1 MTLVIMAAGM
11 GSRYGGLKQLDPI
24 GKNGEFI
31 IDYSIY
37 DAIKAGF
44 DKVVFIIKEE
54 NLDLF
59 RDTVGRRIEK
69 NIKVSYVFQTLSLNN
84 FDTDI
89 ELPPNRVKPWGTAHA
104 VLSCSEIVNT
114 PFAVINADDYY
125 GKESFE
131 LLADF
136 LKNVD
141 MSSDKL
147 HFAMI
152 GFVLANT
159 LTENGH
165 VARGVCK
172 TDDKGYLLSITERTK
187 IQRNGN
193 DIQYEENDKWT
204 TLADDTIVS
213 MNCWAFTPQIFK
225 QIREGYPKFLND
237 NRNNLEKAEY
247 FIPFVVEDLIKKDK
261 CDVKVI
267 PTKSKWYGVTYKQDK
282 EKVVEF
288 INKMIDNKVYSER
301 LWNDVRKSKRTYK

>member
-69 NIKVSYVFQTLSLNN
+69 NIKVSYVFQSLDLKN
-84 FDTDI
+84 FDTNI
-89 ELPPNRVKPWGTAHA
+89 ELPSNRVKPWGTAHA

-125 GKESFE
+125 GRESFY

-141 MSSDKL
+141 TYSQKL

-159 LTENGH
+159 LTKNGH
-165 VARGVCK
+165 VARGICE
-172 TDDKGYLLSITERTK
+172 TDINNYLVNITERTK
-187 IQRNGN
+187 IQRNGR

-225 QIREGYPKFLND
+225 KIRDGFIKFLEN
-237 NRNNLEKAEY
+237 NKNNLEKAEY
-247 FIPFVVEDLIKKDK
+247 FIPFIVEDLIKSNE

-267 PTKSKWYGVTYKQDK
+267 PTKSKWYGITYKQDK
-282 EKVVEF
+282 EKIVEF
-288 INKMIDNKVYSER
+288 INEMVDNKFYSEK
-301 LWNDVRKSKRTYK
+301 LWNDVKKPKKKL